1 MTSEKVETSYTFELL
16 WNILN
21 CFWEKIPIS
30 TAHMDSARPIIS
42 IKNKKSFWV
51 SIFGSGLDGCNH
63 QMTYR
68 KSSIK
73 PPWGTYLFQTHFSG
87 GLIET
92 GAYLRGGGG
101 LFNLAK
107 TMVSVLHKER
117 EYKVEKLKSITN
129 LNCQLVNKPSRISP
143 HEVLQSWLIQ
153 WIEEE

>member
-1 MTSEKVETSYTFELL
+1 
-16 WNILN
+16 
-21 CFWEKIPIS
+21 
-30 TAHMDSARPIIS
+30 MDLARPIIS

-51 SIFGSGLDGCNH
+51 SIFLSGLDGCNH

-73 PPWGTYLFQTHFSG
+73 PPWGTYLFQPHLSG

-101 LFNLAK
+101 LFNLAR

-117 EYKVEKLKSITN
+117 EYKVEKVKSITN
-129 LNCQLVNKPSRISP
+129 LNCQLVNKPSWISS
-143 HEVLQSWLIQ
+143 HEVL
-153 WIEEE
+153 